1 MDIAIEPHRSRIL
14 HGRRAGLKL
23 RVAKA
28 ADGET
33 IGNLVR
39 YAGWGVDGVKWDD
52 IGANWLVVEVDD
64 FICGC
69 IEVLPGKPFGRLEC
83 LGVEPEMSPQKRGRV
98 VRLLIRQGLTT
109 LKLFGSQVASIV
121 VPDKYD
127 AYVKALQRRGCIP
140 LSDGLVMV
148 RRL

>member
-1 MDIAIEPHRSRIL
+1 MLQAEPYRARIL
-14 HGRRAGLKL
+14 HGRRAGLRL
-23 RVAKA
+23 RMAEPR
-28 ADGET
+28 DGET

-52 IGANWLVVEVDD
+52 IGANWLVVELDD

-83 LGVEPEMSPQKRGRV
+83 LGVEPELSPQTRGRV
-98 VRLLIRQGLTT
+98 VRLLIRQGLAT

-121 VPDKYD
+121 VPEKYD
-127 AYVKALQRRGCIP
+127 SYAKALQRRGCSV
-140 LSDGLVMV
+140 LSDGVVMV